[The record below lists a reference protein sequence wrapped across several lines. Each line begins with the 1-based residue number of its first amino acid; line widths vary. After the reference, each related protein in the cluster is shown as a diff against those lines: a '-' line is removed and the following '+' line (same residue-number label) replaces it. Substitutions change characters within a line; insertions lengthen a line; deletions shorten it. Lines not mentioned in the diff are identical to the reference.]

1 MKIEEILKLADLFE
15 NELPALPET
24 SSFGT
29 PLERLIDHTIL
40 KADAL
45 PSQVEVLCAEARHNH
60 FAAVCINSVYVPL
73 AARLLAGSDT
83 AVCTVVGFP
92 LGASMTAAK
101 VAETHAA
108 AEAGAVEIDMVIPVG
123 LLKGGDYAAVLED
136 IRAVVLAAHA
146 HGALVKVILENCY
159 LTRREKIL
167 ACLLSKEAGAEF
179 VKTSTGFGP
188 TGATAEDVELM
199 RRVVGPEMG
208 VKAAGG
214 VRSLPDAQAMLRA
227 GASRLG
233 TSSGVRLMQEMKES
247 K

>member
-1 MKIEEILKLADLFE
+1 MTIDEILRLADQYEHALPPMP
-15 NELPALPET
+15 ELPAAAA
-24 SSFGT
+24 
-29 PLERLIDHTIL
+29 LERLIDHTIL

-45 PSQVEVLCAEARHNH
+45 PIQVERLCEEARAHH
-60 FAAVCINSVYVPL
+60 FAAVCVNSVYVPL

-92 LGASMTAAK
+92 LGASLTAAK

-123 LLKGGDYAAVLED
+123 LLKGEEYAAVLED
-136 IRAVVLAAHA
+136 IRAVVAAAHA

-159 LTRREKIL
+159 LNRREKII
-167 ACLLSKEAGAEF
+167 ACLLCKEAGAEF

-188 TGATAEDVELM
+188 TGATAEDVQLM
-199 RRVVGPEMG
+199 RRVVGAKLG

-214 VRSLPDAQAMLRA
+214 VRSLADARAMLAA
-227 GASRLG
+227 GATRLG
-233 TSSGVRLMQEMKES
+233 TSSGVRLIQERDEAQ
-247 K
+247 